1 MPAVPMS
8 YREVADDLAARIG
21 AGEYPPGSRL
31 PSYAQLASL
40 YSVSVSTIS
49 RAVGLLRYQELV
61 AGVQGVGLFVTDQGE

>member
-1 MPAVPMS
+1 MPAVSMS
-8 YREVADDLAARIG
+8 YREVADDLAARIR

-31 PSYAQLASL
+31 PSYAQLATL

-61 AGVQGVGLFVTDQGE
+61 AGVQGVGLFVADQGD